1 MLLLSNAFTSV
12 SLILFFYSVIFAA
25 DTFSPKQAAAPTP
38 RNETTSF
45 RSLITLI
52 AIDTFAVYSIVTG
65 QTTTGIDVNPTV
77 IMAAAGVGNALYA
90 LTGGAHT
97 PDHMEG

>member
-1 MLLLSNAFTSV
+1 MLLLSNAFVSV

-25 DTFSPKQAAAPTP
+25 DSFSPKQAAPLTP

-45 RSLITLI
+45 RSLITLV

-65 QTTTGIDVNPTV
+65 QTTSSIDVNPTV

-97 PDHMEG
+97 PHYIDG